1 VLWKKKG
8 RKGMMKEGERKMNE
22 ERKKSLSSSGITSLQ
37 RKVNQSELHQSES
50 EDMRITQLETHSRFI
65 T

>member
-1 VLWKKKG
+1 
-8 RKGMMKEGERKMNE
+8 MMKEGERKMNE